1 MFLLDIKDK
10 CLTLQ
15 RLIKRYIGMKFKF
28 SRETQEAL
36 SASTGLSYSSLV
48 SEPVGSHTF
57 SNTPDFFSL
66 KSRHQRIIK
75 PRGTV
80 YLFSGRKISLRSV
93 CQKVFG
99 F

>member
-1 MFLLDIKDK
+1 
-10 CLTLQ
+10 LQ
-15 RLIKRYIGMKFKF
+15 RLIKRSIGMKFKF
-28 SRETQEAL
+28 NSETREAL
-36 SASTGLSYSSLV
+36 SASTGLPYGSLV

-66 KSRHQRIIK
+66 KSSHQRIIK

-80 YLFSGRKISLRSV
+80 YLFSGRKMSLKSV